1 MTALSLCTAL
11 SSLACCVCAT
21 AVDSE
26 LGELGNRAS
35 LRGTIQTPK
44 ASQLRELSFR
54 PPRPPCMRRVLEARL
69 LSAGPALPYQA
80 SRETVSRAS
89 CDELVEPSPPTA
101 TAYALNRSS

>member
-44 ASQLRELSFR
+44 ASQPLSGRLSFR
-54 PPRPPCMRRVLEARL
+54 
-69 LSAGPALPYQA
+69 SPAHP
-80 SRETVSRAS
+80 V
-89 CDELVEPSPPTA
+89 
-101 TAYALNRSS
+101 